1 MNPIGFENN
10 KDKKQARSGVWFD
23 FLALTTIINYLLN
36 FKALKL
42 IINIVGKIRCL
53 FTINYLLHMFYN
65 IRYAQNNKNI
75 LCSFH

>member
-10 KDKKQARSGVWFD
+10 KDKKQAGSGVWFD

-42 IINIVGKIRCL
+42 IINIVGKIR
-53 FTINYLLHMFYN
+53 
-65 IRYAQNNKNI
+65 
-75 LCSFH
+75 

>member
-42 IINIVGKIRCL
+42 IINIVGKIR
-53 FTINYLLHMFYN
+53 
-65 IRYAQNNKNI
+65 
-75 LCSFH
+75 